1 MRKQQ
6 RLSWLALVVCLLA
19 GSGCCCVQG
28 TGPCG
33 GCGSCSSG
41 SCGLGPLAGFR
52 ACSGGCGETYV
63 DEWVSEPPCVDK
75 CCAGN
80 PMPVR
85 SLLRTCGVVDS
96 FKVVTCVRHRLRQL
110 LQRLGELRL
119 RLCFGR
125 RQWLHQLRRQWPG
138 HRWWRLMQQLCRRRN
153 GHRTHDAQ
161 RGRSYARTRSHSSIR

>member
-85 SLLRTCGVVDS
+85 SLLRTLWGSRFVQGCDMCATGCDSCSSGSDSCGCGYASAGGSGCTSCGGSGLVTVVAAHAAA
-96 FKVVTCVRHRLRQL
+96 VQA
-110 LQRLGELRL
+110 
-119 RLCFGR
+119 
-125 RQWLHQLRRQWPG
+125 
-138 HRWWRLMQQLCRRRN
+138 
-153 GHRTHDAQ
+153 AQ
-161 RGRSYARTRSHSSIR
+161 RSPNP